1 MDYEEEFLPRN
12 CSYLDFIPDDINLTG
27 LTCPEGFFEGKPE
40 INIVGNI
47 INYLFYSITFVV
59 GLCGN
64 TLVIYVVTRFSK
76 MQTVTNMYILNL
88 ALADEVFLFGIPFL
102 ITTYT
107 TGYWPFGNIMCKFYM
122 VTTSLNQFTSSLF
135 LTIMSADRYIAVCHP
150 INSPKYRTPLISR
163 LVSLT
168 AWSISALMI
177 VPIFMYA
184 SAAKVVGGGANCN
197 VFFPD
202 QSYLAGHTIFT
213 LYSFALSFG
222 VPFTLIF
229 IFYTLVI
236 LKLRSVGPK
245 SRSKEKKKSHRKVTK
260 MVLTVIMVYLFC
272 WLPYW
277 VLQMIL
283 ITSKPREG
291 HSVFMVFI
299 FLFTSCLT
307 YLNSAVNPILYAFLS
322 DNFKKSFMKAC
333 SCFVSKEANTT
344 LHHENSMFPKRRRS
358 GPTSRSPFTA
368 QDVQSREG
376 TSSAS
381 PLSKEVS
388 TGMTLSSRAPTS
400 QTPDEQEKTQKN
412 GKLLE
417 VPTIHNSQL

>member
-1 MDYEEEFLPRN
+1 MDEFLVPRN
-12 CSYLDFIPDDINLTG
+12 CSYLDYIPEDLNLTN
-27 LTCPEGFFEGKPE
+27 LTCPEGLFKGRAKVS
-40 INIVGNI
+40 IVANV
-47 INYLFYSITFVV
+47 INYLFYTVTFIV

-88 ALADEVFLFGIPFL
+88 ALADEVFLLGIPFL
-102 ITTYT
+102 ITTSAIKH
-107 TGYWPFGNIMCKFYM
+107 WPFGDIMCKFYM

-184 SAAKVVGGGANCN
+184 SAASVTGGANCN

-202 QSYLAGHTIFT
+202 QSYVAGHTIFT

-222 VPFTLIF
+222 IPFTLIF

-283 ITSKPREG
+283 ITSEPREG
-291 HSVFMVFI
+291 HSVFKVFI
-299 FLFTSCLT
+299 FLFCSCLT

-333 SCFVSKEANTT
+333 SCVVSRDANTT
-344 LHHENSMFPKRRRS
+344 LHNENSMFQKRRRS

-368 QDVQSREG
+368 QDIQSREG

-388 TGMTLSSRAPTS
+388 TGMTLPSRAPTS
-400 QTPDEQEKTQKN
+400 QIPEENEKSYKN
-412 GKLLE
+412 GRLLE

>member
-1 MDYEEEFLPRN
+1 MDYEENFVPRN
-12 CSYLDFIPDDINLTG
+12 CSYLDYVPEELNLTG
-27 LTCPEGFFEGKPE
+27 LTCPEGLFQGKAKV
-40 INIVGNI
+40 NVVASV
-47 INYLFYSITFVV
+47 INYIFYSVTFVV

-88 ALADEVFLFGIPFL
+88 ALADEVYLLGIPFL
-102 ITTYT
+102 ITTSVMN
-107 TGYWPFGNIMCKFYM
+107 YWPFGDIMCKFYM

-184 SAAKVVGGGANCN
+184 SAAKVTGGANCN

-202 QSYLAGHTIFT
+202 QSYVAGHTIFT
-213 LYSFALSFG
+213 LYSFVLSFAI
-222 VPFTLIF
+222 PFALIF

-245 SRSKEKKKSHRKVTK
+245 SRSKEKKKSHKKVTK

-283 ITSKPREG
+283 ITSAPRKG
-291 HSVFMVFI
+291 HSVFKVFI
-299 FLFTSCLT
+299 FLFSSCLT

-333 SCFVSKEANTT
+333 SCVVSKDANTT

-358 GPTSRSPFTA
+358 GQTSKSPFTG
-368 QDVQSREG
+368 QDIQFREG

-400 QTPDEQEKTQKN
+400 QIPEEHEKSYKN
-412 GKLLE
+412 GRLLE